1 MKWIGYKSLTDIS
14 TYFFPAGIAVKKD
27 DIIEKTKKSLT
38 TQQNNLNA
46 VYGAIQQIDKLIP
59 MVDTEKKDT
68 RVLLNEKDKAVSA
81 SLA

>member
-1 MKWIGYKSLTDIS
+1 MGIDLNYLQDERKKLQSDFDTIS
-14 TYFFPAGIAVKKD
+14 SN
-27 DIIEKTKKSLT
+27 IEKTKKSLT

-81 SLA
+81 SLV

>member
-1 MKWIGYKSLTDIS
+1 MGIELNYLQDERKKLQSDFDTIS
-14 TYFFPAGIAVKKD
+14 SN
-27 DIIEKTKKSLT
+27 IEKTKKSLT

-68 RVLLNEKDKAVSA
+68 RVLLNEKAKAVSA

>member
-1 MKWIGYKSLTDIS
+1 MALTLEYLNNERAKLQGDFDTIS
-14 TYFFPAGIAVKKD
+14 GN
-27 DIIEKTKKSLT
+27 IEKTKKSLT

-81 SLA
+81 SLV

>member
-1 MKWIGYKSLTDIS
+1 MGIELDYLQDERKKLQSDFDTIS
-14 TYFFPAGIAVKKD
+14 SN
-27 DIIEKTKKSLT
+27 IEKTKKSLT

-59 MVDTEKKDT
+59 MIDTEKKDT
-68 RVLLNEKDKAVSA
+68 KVLLNEKDKAVSA

>member
-1 MKWIGYKSLTDIS
+1 MGIELNYLQDERKKLQSDFDTIS
-14 TYFFPAGIAVKKD
+14 SN
-27 DIIEKTKKSLT
+27 IEKTKKSLT

-81 SLA
+81 SLV

>member
-1 MKWIGYKSLTDIS
+1 MGIDLNYLQDERKKLQSDFDTIS
-14 TYFFPAGIAVKKD
+14 SN
-27 DIIEKTKKSLT
+27 IEKTKKSLT

-68 RVLLNEKDKAVSA
+68 KVLLNEKDKAVSA
-81 SLA
+81 SLV

>member
-1 MKWIGYKSLTDIS
+1 MGIELSYLQDERKKLQSDFDTIS
-14 TYFFPAGIAVKKD
+14 SN
-27 DIIEKTKKSLT
+27 IEKTKKSLT

-81 SLA
+81 SLV

>member
-1 MKWIGYKSLTDIS
+1 MGIELNYLQDERKKLQSDFDTIS
-14 TYFFPAGIAVKKD
+14 SN
-27 DIIEKTKKSLT
+27 IEKTKKSLT

>member
-1 MKWIGYKSLTDIS
+1 MGIELNYLQDERKKLQSDFDTIS
-14 TYFFPAGIAVKKD
+14 SN
-27 DIIEKTKKSLT
+27 IEKTKKSLT

-68 RVLLNEKDKAVSA
+68 KVLLNEKDKAVSA
-81 SLA
+81 ALA

>member
-1 MKWIGYKSLTDIS
+1 MGIELNYLQDERKKLQSDFDTIS
-14 TYFFPAGIAVKKD
+14 SN
-27 DIIEKTKKSLT
+27 IEKTKKSLT

-68 RVLLNEKDKAVSA
+68 KVLLNEKDKAVSA

>member
-1 MKWIGYKSLTDIS
+1 MSIDLNYLQDERKKLQSDFDTIS
-14 TYFFPAGIAVKKD
+14 SN
-27 DIIEKTKKSLT
+27 IEKTKKSLT

-81 SLA
+81 SLV

>member
-1 MKWIGYKSLTDIS
+1 MKEKKLQSDFDTIS
-14 TYFFPAGIAVKKD
+14 SN
-27 DIIEKTKKSLT
+27 IEKTKKSLT

-59 MVDTEKKDT
+59 MIDTEKKDT
-68 RVLLNEKDKAVSA
+68 KVLLNEKDKAVSA

>member
-1 MKWIGYKSLTDIS
+1 MGIDLNYLQDERKKLQSDFDTIS
-14 TYFFPAGIAVKKD
+14 SN
-27 DIIEKTKKSLT
+27 IEKTKKSLT

-68 RVLLNEKDKAVSA
+68 RVLLNEKYKAVSA
-81 SLA
+81 SLV

>member
-1 MKWIGYKSLTDIS
+1 MGIELNYLQDERKKLQSDFDTIS
-14 TYFFPAGIAVKKD
+14 SN
-27 DIIEKTKKSLT
+27 IEKTKKSLT

-59 MVDTEKKDT
+59 MIDTEKKDT
-68 RVLLNEKDKAVSA
+68 KVLLNEKDKAVSA

>member
-1 MKWIGYKSLTDIS
+1 MGIDLNYLQDDRKKLQSDFDTIS
-14 TYFFPAGIAVKKD
+14 SN
-27 DIIEKTKKSLT
+27 IEKTKKSLT

-81 SLA
+81 SLV

>member
-1 MKWIGYKSLTDIS
+1 MGIDLNYLQDERKKLKIFFDTIS
-14 TYFFPAGIAVKKD
+14 SN
-27 DIIEKTKKSLT
+27 IEKTKKSLT

-81 SLA
+81 SLV

>member
-1 MKWIGYKSLTDIS
+1 MGIDLNYLQDERKKLQSDFDTIS
-14 TYFFPAGIAVKKD
+14 SN
-27 DIIEKTKKSLT
+27 IEKTKKSLT

-68 RVLLNEKDKAVSA
+68 KVLLNEKDKAVSA